1 MRSSLLAALREK
13 CGDRGK
19 AGRQRAKPYNIVRDV
34 STNGS
39 GQWRGGAYIVKA
51 APREYEREHHSRQVQ
66 PKWDM
71 RGR

>member
-1 MRSSLLAALREK
+1 LAPLHDKHR
-13 CGDRGK
+13 DRGE
-19 AGRQRAKPYNIVRDV
+19 AGRRRAKPNNIVRDV

-51 APREYEREHHSRQVQ
+51 PREYEREHHSRQVQ